1 MNKRLPPFLVVLLAF
16 LVLPASS
23 FGASKDEK
31 ATRAY
36 IFASYSLIQ
45 AARASIPTAEASVAT
60 LNKQI
65 GEECSHVALE
75 SPQNHESEKL
85 ADEVA
90 GALWSIVYH
99 LDAPAI
105 SKFTAVVKPL
115 RWSNHKLTRI
125 ADNYANSL
133 SELAA
138 LTMPNLCTD
147 VRAWTVSGF
156 QTVPTSTIV
165 FDKQADAIGAATI
178 PPKLLTPY
186 ERGSDKQV
194 AVRTSHMELSL
205 EHAESSIGFDDWSSL
220 LETLGLNQ

>member
-1 MNKRLPPFLVVLLAF
+1 VNKRLPPVLLVLLA
-16 LVLPASS
+16 LLIVPASS
-23 FGASKDEK
+23 LGDSKDEK
-31 ATRAY
+31 STRAY
-36 IFASYSLIQ
+36 IVARYALIQ

-65 GEECSHVALE
+65 GEECPHVALE

-105 SKFTAVVKPL
+105 SKFTAAVKPL

-125 ADNYANSL
+125 ADNYADSL
-133 SELAA
+133 SQLAA
-138 LTMPNLCTD
+138 LTMPSLCTD
-147 VRAWTVSGF
+147 VRAWTVTGF
-156 QTVPTSTIV
+156 HTVPTSTLQ
-165 FDKQADAIGAATI
+165 FDKQAEAIGAPTI
-178 PPKLLTPY
+178 PPKLLRPY
-186 ERGSDKQV
+186 ARGSDKQL
-194 AVRTSHMELSL
+194 AVRTNRLELSL